1 MVTVLSYLPKKW
13 NLLGIVA
20 GSELGDDCFQFRFED
35 EADLRRVLNERPYQY
50 GQWMIIIQRWDQIY
64 SPTFPSQLPF
74 RINIKEIPLH
84 YWHEKVRK
92 NTGLELGGL
101 EDYQLTKSSA
111 RIRLLMD
118 GLQPIIKDQIL
129 DFNSGEETTLVLD
142 YENLGNHCSL
152 SNCLTHLRLYCLDR
166 KHANNRLNDT
176 TLPSTFERSR
186 NFNNNGSQRLQ
197 STRAAE
203 DARGDVVA
211 NDQFIP
217 SLLPWE

>member
-118 GLQPIIKDQIL
+118 GLQPIVKDIIL
-129 DFNSGEETTLVLD
+129 
-142 YENLGNHCSL
+142 
-152 SNCLTHLRLYCLDR
+152 
-166 KHANNRLNDT
+166 
-176 TLPSTFERSR
+176 
-186 NFNNNGSQRLQ
+186 NFN
-197 STRAAE
+197 
-203 DARGDVVA
+203 
-211 NDQFIP
+211 
-217 SLLPWE
+217 